1 MTFSD
6 TEHTDSFEEVK
17 SLAAERESGWICISR
32 CTFEHPIV
40 GAHKGSPRA
49 VPGKGQPYSYMLA
62 WIWLLREASFKS
74 RVRVVSGIRYELG
87 RSEIIASDAFLAR
100 AWNWSPKAVECFLK
114 KLRGDKMISRGP
126 QKGRLMSKL
135 TICNYD
141 KYQMGLQWQ
150 GGAEGGAAFEST
162 GTTRKKV
169 TNTVKGKTPPTPS
182 GDEPVLPIIAEADAV
197 NAPRVASETLTK
209 TGNDPALAASEVR
222 VAFERYNAIAKEC
235 GLPVAKMLTED
246 RARKIRAKLK
256 AGGMET
262 WDRVLTEVT
271 RSKFLQGRVQGKD
284 GRKPFKADLEFV
296 LQPKSFNRLNEGFYT
311 RNAGDVIAPT
321 AKLTS
326 AADIEALAAQERREY
341 QDHLQAQR
349 AKRAIEASQDGL
361 DF

>member
-169 TNTVKGKTPPTPS
+169 TNKRSKTPPTPS
-182 GDEPVLPIIAEADAV
+182 GDEAPVLPFVAEADEA
-197 NAPRVASETLTK
+197 NAPKVAHDTLTK
-209 TGNDPALAASEVR
+209 TGNQAAISASEVQI
-222 VAFERYNAIAKEC
+222 AFERYNAMAARSGI
-235 GLPVAKMLTED
+235 PVARLLTD
-246 RARKIRAKLK
+246 ARARKIRAKLK
-256 AGGMET
+256 LGGLET
-262 WDRVLTEVT
+262 WDRVLGELSQ
-271 RSKFLQGRVQGKD
+271 SKFLCGKEAGRD
-284 GRKPFKADLEFV
+284 GRRFTADLEFI
-296 LQPKSFNRLNEGFYT
+296 LQEKSFNRLND
-311 RNAGDVIAPT
+311 RAAAKAP
-321 AKLTS
+321 
-326 AADIEALAAQERREY
+326 AAQVPTVRSQEEI
-341 QDHLQAQR
+341 QAAMNADR
-349 AKRAIEASQDGL
+349 AAWQASEAVRKRKAMGVSQDPL
-361 DF
+361 DL